1 MKKLILN
8 LLILLLINFSF
19 SQTDLVKKKIIEK
32 YNIKNFEVEETPDID
47 SIVNYLIKFPDGS
60 FKIFDSSR
68 NELLP
73 DHFKEYPTDNYTYF
87 KIAINNSENEKKEW
101 IIYNSFYNFYSKKW
115 NPIRIPFETY
125 DKILLGDDSEGP
137 DLIGV
142 KGNDKTIFSLDFEH
156 HIIFSISKLNFY
168 GDASFLKT
176 NITYFPFN
184 YGRIIPYKLEK
195 SSQCP
200 ENCNHKS
207 PFCNSGK
214 IVYRYSDGK
223 EIKGYGSND
232 TINVYDELGKQIINT
247 NDSISSYA
255 FNRIHPA
262 SGIKDLKIEFD
273 SIIYPC
279 CITPFA
285 IVKKYG
291 FYHLYDF
298 LDNRYYYTKIDG
310 HTNNFVY
317 NTKGIHIFFERWF
330 APGVFLPI
338 YIPKDVDIKMEKIN
352 DEITYTFSVLT
363 NNILAPIIKLNFAQR
378 TITIIEDSI
387 VKETI
392 SFEDYGK
399 RETEKRKENHL
410 QIWKTENPIYH
421 SIYKDATYKEKYDV
435 IKNSEFFTE
444 QNLLTNYYDYSFGL
458 PFLFNYFKLIPSF
471 FDIDYLDIDL
481 KLIEQDETNQGAV
494 LFYDNFINIEGAS
507 ASARLKALD
516 EIITLFPTISEL
528 YYYRSYLNFISNNNE
543 EALNDINKCIELD
556 PTIRNY
562 IRRIV
567 HSSYSVSSIEKNK
580 LNIYNDINTA
590 INLLKSSEGENY
602 WVDFYLYWA
611 KINFL
616 LENKIL
622 SKKKTNEEVCIQVN
636 SILDLLNNKLIDR
649 KDLLQGELEKIEN
662 IKQKS
667 KCKKL

>member
-1 MKKLILN
+1 
-8 LLILLLINFSF
+8 
-19 SQTDLVKKKIIEK
+19 
-32 YNIKNFEVEETPDID
+32 
-47 SIVNYLIKFPDGS
+47 
-60 FKIFDSSR
+60 
-68 NELLP
+68 
-73 DHFKEYPTDNYTYF
+73 
-87 KIAINNSENEKKEW
+87 
-101 IIYNSFYNFYSKKW
+101 
-115 NPIRIPFETY
+115 
-125 DKILLGDDSEGP
+125 
-137 DLIGV
+137 
-142 KGNDKTIFSLDFEH
+142 
-156 HIIFSISKLNFY
+156 
-168 GDASFLKT
+168 
-176 NITYFPFN
+176 
-184 YGRIIPYKLEK
+184 
-195 SSQCP
+195 
-200 ENCNHKS
+200 
-207 PFCNSGK
+207 
-214 IVYRYSDGK
+214 
-223 EIKGYGSND
+223 
-232 TINVYDELGKQIINT
+232 
-247 NDSISSYA
+247 
-255 FNRIHPA
+255 
-262 SGIKDLKIEFD
+262 
-273 SIIYPC
+273 
-279 CITPFA
+279 
-285 IVKKYG
+285 
-291 FYHLYDF
+291 
-298 LDNRYYYTKIDG
+298 
-310 HTNNFVY
+310 
-317 NTKGIHIFFERWF
+317 
-330 APGVFLPI
+330 
-338 YIPKDVDIKMEKIN
+338 MEKIN

-399 RETEKRKENHL
+399 RETEKRKENPL
-410 QIWKTENPIYH
+410 QKWKTENPIYH

-481 KLIEQDETNQGAV
+481 KLIAQDETNQGAV
-494 LFYDNFINIEGAS
+494 MFYDNFINIEGAS

-567 HSSYSVSSIEKNK
+567 HSSYSVSSIKKNK
-580 LNIYNDINTA
+580 LNIYNDINAA

-622 SKKKTNEEVCIQVN
+622 SKNKTNEEVCIQVN

>member
-1 MKKLILN
+1 MKKLIQTTIV
-8 LLILLLINFSF
+8 LLSINFSF
-19 SQTDLVKKKIIEK
+19 AQTDLVKKKIIEK
-32 YNIKNFEVEETPDID
+32 YAIKDFEVVETPDID

-73 DHFKEYPTDNYTYF
+73 DEFKEYLTDNYTYF

-101 IIYNSFYNFYSKKW
+101 IIYNPNSSFYKKKW
-115 NPIRIPFETY
+115 NPIRIPFITY

-156 HIIFSISKLNFY
+156 HKIFSISKLNFY
-168 GDASFLKT
+168 GDANFLET
-176 NITYFPFN
+176 NKTYFPFN
-184 YGRIIPYKLEK
+184 YGRIAPYKLEK
-195 SSQCP
+195 SSKCP

-214 IVYRYSDGK
+214 IVYRYSEGG

-232 TINVYDELGKQIINT
+232 TINLYNEVGEQIENT

-262 SGIKDLKIEFD
+262 SGIKELNIEFD
-273 SIIYPC
+273 SIIYFC
-279 CITPFA
+279 CLTPSA

-298 LDNRYYYTKIDG
+298 LDDRYSFTKIDG

-317 NTKGIHIFFERWF
+317 NTQGIYTFLERWS
-330 APGVFLPI
+330 APEVFLPK

-363 NNILAPIIKLNFAQR
+363 NNILTPIIKLNFAQR

-387 VKETI
+387 VKEKM
-392 SFEDYGK
+392 SFDEYALK
-399 RETEKRKENHL
+399 KTEKRKDNPL
-410 QIWKTENPIYH
+410 QKWKTENPIYDT
-421 SIYKDATYKEKYDV
+421 IYKDATYIVKYEV

-444 QNLLTNYYDYSFGL
+444 QNLLTNYYDYRLNSPIL
-458 PFLFNYFKLIPSF
+458 YNYFKLIPSF

-481 KLIEQDETNQGAV
+481 KLIKQDETNQGAV

-507 ASARLKALD
+507 VSARLKALD
-516 EIITLFPTISEL
+516 EIITIFPTISEL
-528 YYYRSYLNFISNNNE
+528 YYYRSYLNFNLNNNQ
-543 EALNDINKCIELD
+543 EALDDINKCVELD

-567 HSSYSVSSIEKNK
+567 HSSYSVSSFEKNK
-580 LNIYNDINTA
+580 INIYNDINAA

-602 WVDFYLYWA
+602 WVNYYLYWA

-622 SKKKTNEEVCIQVN
+622 SKKQQKEEICLLIN
-636 SILDLLNNKLIDR
+636 SILDLLKNNLIDR
-649 KDLLQGELEKIEN
+649 KDILQGELENIEN
-662 IKQKS
+662 IKQIN
-667 KCKKL
+667 KCK